1 MFKVKIGFNDGSS
14 IDYTSKDRAEENKIR
29 HSLDNNVLLVA
40 VESNRTLMIV
50 TQNITFVDIFEL

>member
-29 HSLDNNVLLVA
+29 HGLDNNVLLVT